1 MINFA
6 LIGAG
11 RIGKM
16 HAEIIKANL
25 DATLKFVYDVNS
37 KLANEVADISNAE
50 VANTPEDAINSS
62 EIDAVLIAS
71 ATPTHIQFIKM
82 SANAGKAVFCEK
94 PIDLDISKLNQ
105 CKTELQDIKT
115 PIQIGFNRRFAP
127 QVKKIK
133 RRILNFGTTVFW
145 FLI

>member
-25 DATLKFVYDVNS
+25 DSSLKFVYGVNS
-37 KLANEVADISNAE
+37 QLANEVADISNAE

-62 EIDAVLIAS
+62 EIDSEIKLKAINGEEITIKKVNGIVYINEAEVVTADVEVSNGVIHYINRVLQ
-71 ATPTHIQFIKM
+71 PLK
-82 SANAGKAVFCEK
+82 
-94 PIDLDISKLNQ
+94 
-105 CKTELQDIKT
+105 
-115 PIQIGFNRRFAP
+115 
-127 QVKKIK
+127 
-133 RRILNFGTTVFW
+133 
-145 FLI
+145 